1 MITTQ
6 KKFMQLAIKGAVKAR
21 QQGNYAVGSVL
32 IKGNKVLAVC
42 SNRSNLQK
50 IINSAKLPYE
60 LSPE

>member
-1 MITTQ
+1 
-6 KKFMQLAIKGAVKAR
+6 MQLAIKGAVKAR